1 MEAATT
7 INFYTLVAKYKV
19 KMSKQTIFYNNT
31 PITLNKTSFKSLEKA
46 FKTVKAGGGLVKN
59 SKGEFLL
66 IFRRGKWDL
75 PKGKLDAGETI
86 EVCALR
92 EVQEETGVS
101 DLKIVKKLPKTYH
114 LFVNSNNEIIL
125 KKCYWF
131 EMETTDER
139 PLKPQLEE
147 EILEAVWLPKEK
159 VESLKPLMFGTI
171 QQCFDRYFSKSKF
184 SGKTLNFWS
193 RLSRQ

>member
-1 MEAATT
+1 
-7 INFYTLVAKYKV
+7 
-19 KMSKQTIFYNNT
+19 MSKTIFYNNT
-31 PITLNKTSFKSLEKA
+31 PIILDKSSFKSLEKA

-101 DLKIVKKLPKTYH
+101 GLKIVKRMPKTYH
-114 LFVNSNNEIIL
+114 LFVDSNNEIIL

-131 EMETTDER
+131 EMETSNEH
-139 PLKPQLEE
+139 PLNPQLEE
-147 EILEAVWLPKEK
+147 EISEAVWLSPEK
-159 VESLKPLMFGTI
+159 IELLKPLMFPTI
-171 QQCFDRYFSKSKF
+171 RQCFEHYFSTSKAR
-184 SGKTLNFWS
+184 FWN
-193 RLSRQ
+193 RLLRR

>member
-1 MEAATT
+1 MNST
-7 INFYTLVAKYKV
+7 
-19 KMSKQTIFYNNT
+19 MSETIFYNNV
-31 PITLNKTSFKSLEKA
+31 PITLNKTSFKSLEKT

-59 SKGEFLL
+59 PKGEFLL

-101 DLKIVKKLPKTYH
+101 GLKIVKKLPKTYH

-125 KKCYWF
+125 KKCY
-131 EMETTDER
+131 
-139 PLKPQLEE
+139 
-147 EILEAVWLPKEK
+147 
-159 VESLKPLMFGTI
+159 
-171 QQCFDRYFSKSKF
+171 
-184 SGKTLNFWS
+184 
-193 RLSRQ
+193 

>member
-59 SKGEFLL
+59 SKGDFLL

-114 LFVNSNNEIIL
+114 LFVSSNNEIIL

-131 EMETTDER
+131 EMETIDER

-147 EILEAVWLPKEK
+147 EISEAVWLPKEK

-171 QQCFDRYFSKSKF
+171 QQCFDRYFSRSKF
-184 SGKTLNFWS
+184 SGKILSFWS
-193 RLSRQ
+193 RLSK